1 MVADHLPKHH
11 DDAVGVQEA
20 GGVPLV
26 QSHLR
31 LHRCPGAV
39 AEVVTVGLRAGNL
52 QKGRFHQEN
61 RSEISAS
68 ELPLIT

>member
-31 LHRCPGAV
+31 LHRCPRAAA

-52 QKGRFHQEN
+52 QKVVFVRKTD
-61 RSEISAS
+61 RKSAFQNS
-68 ELPLIT
+68 C

>member
-1 MVADHLPKHH
+1 MSGVVMVADHLPKHH

-31 LHRCPGAV
+31 LHRCPGA
-39 AEVVTVGLRAGNL
+39 AGKVVTVGLRAGNL
-52 QKGRFHQEN
+52 QKGRFH
-61 RSEISAS
+61 
-68 ELPLIT
+68 